1 MFPSQK
7 KQQNL
12 AIAYIQLHYFMSP
25 LYMAHSYE
33 KQKGFQHQELAR
45 AIHETSF
52 HLNYTVGSVENEVSF
67 LRNFWFGN

>member
-7 KQQNL
+7 KQHNL

-52 HLNYTVGSVENEVSF
+52 HLNYTVGSIENEVLF